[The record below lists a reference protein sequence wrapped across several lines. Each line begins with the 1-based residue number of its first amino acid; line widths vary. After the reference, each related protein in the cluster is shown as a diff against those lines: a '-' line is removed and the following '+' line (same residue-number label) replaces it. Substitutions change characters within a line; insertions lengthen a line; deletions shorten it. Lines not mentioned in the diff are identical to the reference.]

1 MRHGF
6 VLGITLTA
14 VVASAAAGQLPSNG
28 GGVTGSLPPGY
39 EPLPAV
45 SPATGGLPAGYSTVP
60 LAPGLH
66 PLAPPPPADLEIHT
80 ALPANHEWRLRPENG
95 AYFISIKSYSRPSR
109 PTSDDQGPS
118 AMTLAEALAREI
130 RDQYRVQAFLF
141 EHISE
146 ERKAEATAIAAA
158 RARANQ
164 YAAQWDKLR
173 EKAQLQGMEFL
184 EPDHKIRYKTVNY
197 KDQIAVLVGG
207 FKSEEDAR
215 KALDT
220 VRKWPPP
227 QTKVKDHLGREVM
240 LMDMGTIFRPGPNG
254 KQLLQESPINPY
266 LTATVVPNP
275 MVRRELEPEGTKVD
289 PFIIKLNEGRPYNLM
304 MATKGWTLGV
314 KSFNA
319 PVEIVNKDAGNSVM
333 KKFGSGKGADAL
345 TAGAEQAESMAKVLR
360 EMKGANGQPLGL
372 EAFVLHTRTAS
383 LVTVGQFDGP
393 NDPELLRIRQML
405 SKMTAR
411 VTEDRTGLKPV
422 MNAPSLFGNLIPMPI
437 PRP

>member
-6 VLGITLTA
+6 VFGIGLTA
-14 VVASAAAGQLPSNG
+14 VMAGTTGAQIPANG
-28 GGVTGSLPPGY
+28 GPTPGDLPPGY
-39 EPLPAV
+39 EPLSVA
-45 SPATGGLPAGYSTVP
+45 SPAGRGLPGGHSTVSTEAELRP
-60 LAPGLH
+60 LA
-66 PLAPPPPADLEIHT
+66 APPPADMEIHT
-80 ALPANHEWRLRPENG
+80 ALPVNHEWRLRPEHG
-95 AYFISIKSYSRPSR
+95 PYFISIKSYSRPSR

-141 EHISE
+141 EHVSE

-158 RARANQ
+158 RARASQ

-207 FKSEEDAR
+207 FKSEEEAR

-227 QTKVKDHLGREVM
+227 QTKVKDHLGRDVL
-240 LMDMGTIFRPGPNG
+240 LMDMGTIFRPGPSG
-254 KQLLQESPINPY
+254 KQLLQEAPINPY

-275 MVRRELEPEGTKVD
+275 TVRREVETEGGKVD

-345 TAGAEQAESMAKVLR
+345 AAGAEQAESMAKLLR
-360 EMKGANGQPLGL
+360 EMKGANGQPLAL

-393 NDPELLRIRQML
+393 NDPEMLRVRQML
-405 SKMTAR
+405 GKMTAR

-422 MNAPSLFGNLIPMPI
+422 ANAPSLFGNLIPMPI